1 MKKILGILAAGFIL
15 SVKKTLKKILN
26 RIRVIFIAIR
36 NNLIPFP
43 RFPKR
48 TKFAYELFQ
57 QEELEKCYNHFKK
70 FFKHSVFLY
79 TGGEISSGRIREYA
93 IKLAIKNDKNLKKT
107 YLEFGVAGGLTI
119 NLFSKYLKKI
129 YGFDSFEGL
138 REDWVGHTQIAGTF
152 DLNKKIPNVNK
163 NVIIIVGWVQDTLED
178 FLIQNKPKINFVCMD
193 MDTYETSKFI
203 LEKIKPYLTNHCII
217 LFDQLYNY
225 TGWDVGEYKAL
236 QEVFK
241 EDEYKFKAFSRNDR
255 QVVIEIVK

>member
-1 MKKILGILAAGFIL
+1 M
-15 SVKKTLKKILN
+15 KKTLKKILN
-26 RIRVIFIAIR
+26 CIRTILNGIR

-43 RFPKR
+43 RFPKT
-48 TKFAYELFQ
+48 TKFAYEMFQ

-79 TGGEISSGRIREYA
+79 TDKIREYA
-93 IKLAIKNDKNLKKT
+93 IKLAIKNDKNLEKT
-107 YLEFGVAGGLTI
+107 YLEFGVAEGTSV
-119 NLFSKYLKKI
+119 NFFSEYLKKI

-138 REDWVGHTQIAGTF
+138 REDWVGHTQMSGAL
-152 DLNKKIPNVNK
+152 DLNKKIPNLNK
-163 NVIIIVGWVQDTLED
+163 NVILIVGQAQDTLEN
-178 FLIQNKPKINFVCMD
+178 FLIQNKPEINFVHMD
-193 MDTYETSKFI
+193 MDTYKTSKFV
-203 LEKIKPYLTNHCII
+203 LEKIKPYLTNHCVI